1 MCELDCR
8 APYLPVWV
16 PGRSTE
22 APQPAER
29 FLLSRMPVRPD
40 RTCPGAEQPRP
51 QLRWAP
57 GRLGN
62 PNLKPSVFM
71 TRLSPLSSREELEE
85 VVFVRDEKQAGRR
98 CASSF
103 VWITTSSRTMALAY
117 TGAIYE
123 EWIGSL
129 SAEGKITNLTWLIL
143 TYCTHKITDDGISA
157 LSSLQILEL
166 RHTRA
171 FRLRRGACWRTV
183 DLFLSRWLPSDYDVS
198 DDDVSD
204 DDG

>member
-8 APYLPVWV
+8 APYLPVW
-16 PGRSTE
+16 
-22 APQPAER
+22 
-29 FLLSRMPVRPD
+29 
-40 RTCPGAEQPRP
+40 AEQPRP

-117 TGAIYE
+117 TGAICISEIIDLFSQLDE